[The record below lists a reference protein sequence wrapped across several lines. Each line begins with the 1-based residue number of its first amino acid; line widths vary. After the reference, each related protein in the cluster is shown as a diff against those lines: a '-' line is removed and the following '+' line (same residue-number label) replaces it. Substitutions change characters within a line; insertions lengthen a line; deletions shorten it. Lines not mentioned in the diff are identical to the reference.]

1 MVKDLNICIKSEKI
15 SFVFVFRLK
24 RRKSCTA
31 EPLSPMGR
39 VLIFFSGMRLSLSA
53 LLNIGN
59 ETSRGLVSVCLWFAS
74 FQHNAGRCRR
84 SLEHLQSSCLLL
96 INAFFFHESS
106 QVSFIYVAQHH
117 RSDKKKHFFS
127 QYSYDCLNVQSHR
140 STVYSSLALQAPLN
154 KCAAFYTR
162 SPTSTTHPKVHLVPP
177 TQTLLPFHLKY
188 SRS

>member
-31 EPLSPMGR
+31 ELLSPMGR

-84 SLEHLQSSCLLL
+84 SLEHLQSSCLLW
-96 INAFFFHESS
+96 INAFFFML
-106 QVSFIYVAQHH
+106 QVKSVLFMWPNITDQI
-117 RSDKKKHFFS
+117 RKNIFFP